1 MRQAGDVPQGE
12 LVESIGRCWDR
23 QRSQEVKLF
32 HYERTRVVFIHS
44 PFHLGRGGL
53 GAGNGDGYLTLE
65 AKKKKRLATNPALF
79 LSSGVEIRQLF
90 PPYTH

>member
-1 MRQAGDVPQGE
+1 MRQAGDAPQGE

-23 QRSQEVKLF
+23 QRSREVKLF

-53 GAGNGDGYLTLE
+53 GLGMEMD
-65 AKKKKRLATNPALF
+65 
-79 LSSGVEIRQLF
+79 I
-90 PPYTH
+90 